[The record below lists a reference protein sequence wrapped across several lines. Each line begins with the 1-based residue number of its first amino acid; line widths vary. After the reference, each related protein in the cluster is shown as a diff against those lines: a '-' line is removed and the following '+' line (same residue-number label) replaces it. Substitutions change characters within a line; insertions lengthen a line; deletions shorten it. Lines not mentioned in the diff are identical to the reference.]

1 MTGRLPD
8 ERPPRRDRHARRG
21 LLARALL
28 AVAAAVLAA
37 VAPVDAAASEPRRDY
52 GGAYMLHGTKAEQA
66 ALQSSD
72 SAKYIRARKEAE
84 AILETAPDSLIAT
97 WVLAEV
103 FHEEEAN
110 HARALFY
117 THKAKR
123 LLAAAYGHAPTD
135 AQAQIWHKRI
145 LTKEIWLLGEMD
157 RKAEQLDVIDEYDA
171 LYAPKLTRLRI
182 WPLMKLRRY
191 DEAEAVGRSLIRS
204 TDYHERVSAY
214 NGLMAIADE
223 RLDRVASYDW
233 GKAGIENAQGRSCIL
248 FHNTSQA
255 ALARFRFAEA
265 EELAR
270 KAIRAERRDC
280 PNSSYE
286 HLATLYLIAGEFQKT
301 ISALERLNRAP
312 VDRRYRTQFAM
323 GNRAQIVDLL
333 YALGRGEDALAFAE
347 QVFEAPDR
355 TGMTSVSKDEIRF
368 AHAVSL
374 WQALELRAQQLL
386 DRASV
391 RGFFASADDLLA
403 ARAIRLRQWELSRV
417 ALRLALTKDILVTG
431 VRPYLRGVKPWYAGN
446 LAPLVGTG
454 LIRAA
459 RDLAESLDAPMVA
472 QEARGYYAALA
483 GELAWR
489 AGEPDAAI
497 SWGEVALEALPPE
510 MRLLRWRTQAWFGA
524 LLWRGGER
532 GAALGH
538 LREVLHRLP
547 SALMHLDLRVPVAI
561 HHDGAPLSVEVAER
575 LGGSRRL
582 DAGADDGFRVDV
594 SMGDAELAVCLATR
608 DGFRFGCARSPVD
621 RAGED
626 DVVAA
631 CDAFHTELF
640 TPKVALTSS
649 DINSLDGSTV
659 RVNAEQVLE
668 GLLGKPK
675 RGEEDEL

>member
-1 MTGRLPD
+1 M
-8 ERPPRRDRHARRG
+8 
-21 LLARALL
+21 
-28 AVAAAVLAA
+28 VAAASFAA
-37 VAPVDAAASEPRRDY
+37 VVGLAPAPAHASDL
-52 GGAYMLHGTKAEQA
+52 MLRGTEAEQA

-84 AILETAPDSLIAT
+84 EILETDPDSLIAT

-123 LLAAAYGHAPTD
+123 LLAAAHGHAPTD

-145 LTKEIWLLGEMD
+145 LTKEMWLLGEMD
-157 RKAEQLDVIDEYDA
+157 RKAEQLLIIDEYDA
-171 LYAPKLTRLRI
+171 LYAPKLTRFRI

-204 TDYHERVSAY
+204 TDYSERVSAY

-248 FHNTSQA
+248 FHNTAQA

-270 KAIRAERRDC
+270 KAIRAERQDC

-286 HLATLYLIAGEFQKT
+286 HLATLYLVAGEFQKA

-323 GNRAQIVDLL
+323 GNRAILVDLL
-333 YALGRGEDALAFAE
+333 YALGRGEEVLEFAE
-347 QVFEAPDR
+347 QIFEAPDR
-355 TGMTSVSKDEIRF
+355 TGMTSVSKSEIRF

-374 WQALELRAQQLL
+374 WQALELRAQQLI
-386 DRASV
+386 DRATV
-391 RGFFASADDLLA
+391 RGLIAGAGELLE
-403 ARAIRLRQWELSRV
+403 ARAMRLRQWELSRV
-417 ALRLALTKDILVTG
+417 ALRLALDKDILVTG
-431 VRPYLRGVKPWYAGN
+431 LRPYLRGVKPWYAGN

-459 RDLAESLDAPMVA
+459 RDLAESLDAPSVA
-472 QEARGYYAALA
+472 KEARGYYAALA

-497 SWGEVALEALPPE
+497 SWGDVALEALQPE
-510 MRLLRWRTQAWFGA
+510 MRLLRWRTRAWLGA
-524 LLWRGGER
+524 LLWQRGER
-532 GAALGH
+532 DAAMGH

-547 SALMHLDLRVPVAI
+547 SALLHLDLRIPVAI

-582 DAGADDGFRVDV
+582 EAGRDDGFRIDV
-594 SMGDAELAVCLATR
+594 SMGDAELSLCLATR
-608 DGFRFGCARSPVD
+608 DGFRFGCATSPVD
-621 RAGED
+621 RAGEAD
-626 DVVAA
+626 IVAA
-631 CDAFHTELF
+631 CDAFHEELF

-675 RGEEDEL
+675 RDEEDEL